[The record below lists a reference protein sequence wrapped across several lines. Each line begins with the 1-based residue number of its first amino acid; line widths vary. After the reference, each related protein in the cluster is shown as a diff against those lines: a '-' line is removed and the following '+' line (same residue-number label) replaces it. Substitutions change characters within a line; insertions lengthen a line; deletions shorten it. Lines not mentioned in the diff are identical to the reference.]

1 MITEGLLL
9 RHCQGQRMFR
19 DAALIDVAQDH
30 ALHLLRE
37 AGLFDLGLVFKGGT
51 ALRKF
56 RLGTVGRF
64 STDLDFAVGE
74 QGLAEL
80 VFEHLHEASV
90 DGFTFTVEP
99 IVAARRA
106 RLHITSTL
114 GSPRIPARIDVSYE
128 LPWMPAEIISPVS
141 LPIHRA
147 YSIPLRPT
155 AVIRVEELLAEKLA
169 RYRRDSL
176 ARDLY
181 DLAWFSSRKFDET
194 LVRRLAVLKIWRDV
208 NTHGLGKGPFDPEE
222 ILRPRSG
229 KEFQEEAIGF
239 LTSPVDIAGW
249 IEAIRKRY
257 AFLRDVDDVER
268 GLLSC
273 NPRDGWTVQTLIAEH
288 GTAALGTAA
297 SASRSTG
304 I

>member
-19 DAALIDVAQDH
+19 DGALIDIAQDH
-30 ALHLLRE
+30 ALHLLHE

-56 RLGTVGRF
+56 RLGAAGRF

-80 VFEHLHEASV
+80 VFERLHGASI
-90 DGFTFTVEP
+90 DAFTFSVEQTVP
-99 IVAARRA
+99 ARRA
-106 RLHITSTL
+106 LLHISSAL
-114 GSPRIPARIDVSYE
+114 GSPTIPARIDITHE
-128 LPWMPAEIISPVS
+128 LPWLPADVIAPVVM
-141 LPIHRA
+141 PIHRA
-147 YSIPLRPT
+147 YTIPMRAT

-181 DLAWFSSRKFDET
+181 DLAWFSSRAFDEA
-194 LVRRLAVLKIWRDV
+194 LVRRLAVLKVWRDINV
-208 NTHGLGKGPFDPEE
+208 SGLGRAPFDPEE
-222 ILRPRSG
+222 ILRPRSR

-239 LTSPVDIAGW
+239 LTSPIEIDEW
-249 IEAIRKRY
+249 IEAVRKRY
-257 AFLRDVDDVER
+257 AFLRNVDDIEQH
-268 GLLSC
+268 LLSA
-273 NPRDGWTVQTLIAEH
+273 NPRDSWTAQSLIAKYPCLAL
-288 GTAALGTAA
+288 GAALDSGD
-297 SASRSTG
+297 SLR
-304 I
+304 